1 MKTFR
6 TAIASFFVIFA
17 VSALAQSDPHASFNK
32 LKTLQGAWTGKN
44 SKGDPLQVIFRTTS
58 AGSAI
63 LSEIQGEKED
73 MITMF
78 HMDGNR
84 LMMTHYCGA
93 GNQPR
98 MVAKSSP
105 DGKTFTF
112 DFVDGT
118 NLVPTTPGH
127 MQRMVLIILDENHHT
142 EDWTFVQND
151 GRQMSEHFD
160 LQRKG

>member
-6 TAIASFFVIFA
+6 IAVASMLVIFA
-17 VSALAQSDPHASFNK
+17 VNAVAQSDAHASFEK
-32 LKTLQGAWTGKN
+32 LKALQGTWTGKN
-44 SKGDPLQVIFRTTS
+44 SQGDPLQVIFRTTS
-58 AGSAI
+58 AGSAV
-63 LSEIQGEKED
+63 LSEIEGKED

-98 MVAKSSP
+98 MVAKASP

-118 NLVPTTPGH
+118 NLVPPTTGH
-127 MQRMVLIILDENHHT
+127 MQHMVLTIVDENHHT
-142 EDWTFVQND
+142 EDWTFVQDN
-151 GRQMSEHFD
+151 GKKLSEHFE

>member
-1 MKTFR
+1 MKAFR
-6 TAIASFFVIFA
+6 TAIALLLVIFT
-17 VSALAQSDPHASFNK
+17 VNALAQSDAHASFEK
-32 LKTLQGAWTGKN
+32 LKALQGTWTGKN
-44 SKGDPLQVIFRTTS
+44 SQGDPLQVVFRTTS

-63 LSEIQGEKED
+63 LSEIEGKED

-78 HMDGNR
+78 HMDGDR

-98 MVAKSSP
+98 MVAKASP

-112 DFVDGT
+112 DFLDGT
-118 NLVPTTPGH
+118 NIVPPTTGH
-127 MQRMVLIILDENHHT
+127 MQHMVLTIVDENHHS
-142 EDWTFVQND
+142 EDWTFVQDD
-151 GRQMSEHFD
+151 GKKLSEHFD